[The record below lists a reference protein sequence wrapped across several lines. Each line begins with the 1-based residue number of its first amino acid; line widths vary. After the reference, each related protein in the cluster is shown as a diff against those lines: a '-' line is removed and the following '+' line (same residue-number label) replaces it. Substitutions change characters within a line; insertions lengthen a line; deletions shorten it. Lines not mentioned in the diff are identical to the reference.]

1 MRIMSRSMTT
11 AAVMYAFASSSAHA
25 QQTARPNYSGTWVL
39 DSSKSQL
46 TSAMQDN
53 LPQFAAGTWVIAQHG
68 DTLIMDRDMTMS
80 GQPAQKAHI
89 VVASDG
95 KAWKNT
101 VPQMGGADIET
112 STTAS
117 WENGELVLRSSGNVQ
132 GFEFVQTDRWTLSAD
147 GKVFVSHRSV
157 TVADQGEVQASTL
170 TFSKKM

>member
-1 MRIMSRSMTT
+1 MTT

-89 VVASDG
+89 VVAIG
-95 KAWKNT
+95 
-101 VPQMGGADIET
+101 
-112 STTAS
+112 
-117 WENGELVLRSSGNVQ
+117 RQ
-132 GFEFVQTDRWTLSAD
+132 GMEEYGPAD
-147 GKVFVSHRSV
+147 GRCGYRNQHYCIVGKR
-157 TVADQGEVQASTL
+157 
-170 TFSKKM
+170 